1 MIVRRRVLKLVP
13 HGAEANHQRP
23 GVDSLV
29 KFVAWCVHLYTAM
42 GLVVAAGIA
51 VLLVRGGPESFLWSF
66 SLMLVATI
74 IDATDGT
81 MARRIKVKKVLPNF
95 DGRKLDDLTDYLNY
109 AFLPLLLLWRAEVIL
124 PSMQGWLIL
133 PLLASAYGFC
143 QTEAKTDDGFF
154 LGFPSLWNVVA
165 FYLYVLQ
172 LPSLLALGILI
183 ALSLLTFVPSR
194 YLYPSQPGVLNV
206 LSNVLGVIWAI
217 LLALILQQLPTG
229 RMPTSSGTAWTLAV
243 VSLYYPAFYMAASW
257 WVTLKHRRLE
267 HALRKS
273 E

>member
-1 MIVRRRVLKLVP
+1 MIVRRRVLKVVP
-13 HGAEANHQRP
+13 P
-23 GVDSLV
+23 GHVLERERRQIDGLV

-51 VLLVRGGPESFLWSF
+51 VLLVRGGPESFHWSF
-66 SLMLVATI
+66 SLMLLATI

-109 AFLPLLLLWRAEVIL
+109 TFLPLMLLWRAEVI
-124 PSMQGWLIL
+124 PASMQGWLLL

-143 QTEAKTDDGFF
+143 QVEAKTVDGFF

-172 LPSLLALGILI
+172 LF
-183 ALSLLTFVPSR
+183 SLLTFVPSR

-206 LSNVLGVIWAI
+206 LSNLLGVGWAIMLGVI
-217 LLALILQQLPTG
+217 LLWLPTG
-229 RMPTSSGTAWTLAV
+229 RLPDS
-243 VSLYYPAFYMAASW
+243 
-257 WVTLKHRRLE
+257 
-267 HALRKS
+267 
-273 E
+273 